1 LNKKLDL
8 ISIRNILSIRY
19 NPEEKPI
26 FTKKH
31 WTDFRPKNLDPNGK
45 ITEKILK
52 NQIKT
57 ELGDYEESITLS
69 LSSGIDSSLILA
81 LLNNVLPDKKITC
94 ICGIFKHGYDESKIA
109 KKIAKQFNAN
119 FKTVNIDSIF
129 TNLPEL
135 ISVSQK
141 PKWNTY
147 QHIITKTAKK
157 FGNKFVTGDGAD
169 EIFGGYTF
177 RYNKFLTLSRPGDN
191 WKIKT
196 INYLECHNR
205 DWVPDQESVYSSR
218 IRFNWNKIFGYFK
231 QYFSNPLTHLNQ
243 LMLSDYNGKLLY
255 DFIPSGQTMYK
266 FYKIEHFPLFL
277 NSKVIKHGLSLP
289 MNQKYNIKSQKGKLA
304 LRKITARYKI
314 EHIDEKR
321 GFSPNLLFDWKDKGK
336 RICQKYILSEDSYI
350 FKKMIINYNWV
361 IRAFEKVENDG
372 DIRYLNRLISILALE
387 IWYRIFIEKEFNKNK
402 KL

>member
-19 NPEEKPI
+19 NPEEKTS
-26 FTKKH
+26 FSKKI
-31 WTDFRPKNLDPNGK
+31 WSDFKPKNSDSNGK

-57 ELGDYEESITLS
+57 ELGDYEEPITLS

-81 LLNNVLPDKKITC
+81 LLNDVLPDKKIIC
-94 ICGIFKHGYDESKIA
+94 ICGIFKHGYDESKVA
-109 KKIAKQFNAN
+109 KKIAKQFDAN
-119 FKTVNIDSIF
+119 FKTINIDSIF

-147 QHIITKTAKK
+147 QHIIAKTAKK
-157 FGNKFVTGDGAD
+157 FGDKLVTGDGAD
-169 EIFGGYTF
+169 EIFGGYNF
-177 RYNKFLTLSRPGDN
+177 RYNKFLTLSRPRDN
-191 WKIKT
+191 WRVKT

-205 DWVPDQESVYSSR
+205 DWVPDQEFVYSNR
-218 IRFNWNKIFGYFK
+218 IHFNWNKIFKYFK
-231 QYFSNPLTHLNQ
+231 PYFSNPLTPLNQ
-243 LMLSDYNGKLLY
+243 LMLADYNGKLLY
-255 DFIPSGQTMYK
+255 DFIPAGQMMYK
-266 FYKIEHFPLFL
+266 FYKIEHHPLFL
-277 NSKVIKHGLSLP
+277 NSEIIKHGLSLP
-289 MNQKYNIKSQKGKLA
+289 INQKYNTQNQKGKLA
-304 LRKITARYKI
+304 LRKITTRHKI

-336 RICQKYILSEDSYI
+336 RICQKYILSEDSHI
-350 FKKMIINYNWV
+350 FKKKLIDYNWV
-361 IRAFEKVENDG
+361 IRSFEKVENDG